1 MSRKRNLDPAAPA
14 NGQKRRKQYSEQD
27 AELARAFDRL
37 ADEARDVRLGAAKE
51 LVLKLSSDPPAELA
65 NKIIV
70 RLIRGLNSSRKA
82 ARFGFFVALTETLRL
97 LYGPS
102 SKEIPGLE
110 PNLHG
115 LVKLV
120 AELTTVE
127 GKATGQVRNRAM
139 NQFQTPP

>member
-1 MSRKRNLDPAAPA
+1 M
-14 NGQKRRKQYSEQD
+14 
-27 AELARAFDRL
+27 
-37 ADEARDVRLGAAKE
+37 
-51 LVLKLSSDPPAELA
+51 
-65 NKIIV
+65 
-70 RLIRGLNSSRKA
+70 
-82 ARFGFFVALTETLRL
+82 ALTEILRL